1 VGRRQA
7 AGDLDSVVPALR
19 INKEPELSLAKPA
32 SQSSTTRNLLFAGTA
47 TVATSAMLFWGTG
60 LHPLWFL
67 TWFAPLPVLLIS
79 PRLEVWGTFSVA
91 ALSWFLG
98 SLNMWHYLLAAIALP
113 LPLVLVLS
121 VVPACLFGLAVL
133 LFRRFVVRG
142 SLWKAAL
149 VFPTFW
155 VACEYVNNITSPH
168 GTFLIMVWNVAF
180 YHLCQYVLKHKL
192 KEFNDR
198 IPVRYPKK
206 WKAADMPLIKKYE
219 DFGDEMSEREV
230 IEVCNS
236 AGIITGDMYKIYVA
250 KLADRN
256 SAAHPSTIHVTQVQA
271 EGFIDSL
278 IRNTVLL
285 LKI

>member
-1 VGRRQA
+1 MSAEDDLKVFIAGVSGFENKGHADRVRMFAWLQHSLRKKERFGTGDINWCYDTLSYQPGNTSQYLKNMEGKELLKDNRGYRCEGKFLAKYNQLYGEHDITVNVRQLVK
-7 AGDLDSVVPALR
+7 DLVNLM
-19 INKEPELSLAKPA
+19 PELGEKDIFQEAL
-32 SQSSTTRNLLFAGTA
+32 TCLRHDAG
-47 TVATSAMLFWGTG
+47 
-60 LHPLWFL
+60 
-67 TWFAPLPVLLIS
+67 
-79 PRLEVWGTFSVA
+79 R
-91 ALSWFLG
+91 
-98 SLNMWHYLLAAIALP
+98 AAI
-113 LPLVLVLS
+113 
-121 VVPACLFGLAVL
+121 
-133 LFRRFVVRG
+133 
-142 SLWKAAL
+142 
-149 VFPTFW
+149 
-155 VACEYVNNITSPH
+155 
-168 GTFLIMVWNVAF
+168 IMVWNIAF

-206 WKAADMPLIKKYE
+206 WKVADVPLIKKSE

-250 KLADRN
+250 KLGDRN